1 MWQFFADNP
10 WVTVFAVITLGAL
23 LGMVRFGPVRLG
35 AAGVLFVGL
44 LVGALDEDIAAAV
57 PAGISALGLAL
68 YVYTVGL
75 ESGPAFFREL
85 RGQLA
90 VMAGAVVA
98 LAVTAVVVGLVGHGW
113 FGISGPFLAGGYA
126 GIGTTTPGLAA
137 AQDASADPTQPAV
150 GYAIGYPLAVV
161 ITIMF
166 VAVIAARRTWTARRD
181 PDSGLPATLV
191 TRTVQV
197 SRETR
202 WADVPGVAAHRV
214 LASEYRPSGGAARVA
229 LELDRLAPA
238 TRWSWWAARTTY
250 GRRLRR
256 WGRSHPAICWT
267 TAAPWTTGGCCS
279 PTRTSP
285 GTRSPNW
292 AWARSTGPW
301 SAGCGAATSTCSPTT
316 ACCSSSTTGCGW

>member
-57 PAGISALGLAL
+57 PAGVSALGLAL

-75 ESGPAFFREL
+75 DSGPAFFREL
-85 RGQLA
+85 RGQLP

-98 LAVTAVVVGLVGHGW
+98 LAVTAVVVGFVGHAW

-161 ITIMF
+161 ITILF
-166 VAVIAARRTWTARRD
+166 VSAVAARRTWTARRD

-191 TRTVQV
+191 TRTVEV
-197 SRETR
+197 ARETR
-202 WADVPGVAAHRV
+202 WPDVPGVPAHRV
-214 LASEYRPSGGAARVA
+214 LASEYRPHGGVTRVA
-229 LELDRLAPA
+229 RELDRLSPA
-238 TRWSWWAARTTY
+238 TRSSWWAARRTY
-250 GRRLRR
+250 GRRRR
-256 WGRSHPAICWT
+256 RSAPSPRATCWT
-267 TAAPWTTGGCCS
+267 TAARWTTGGSCS
-279 PTRTSP
+279 PTPTWP

-292 AWARSTGPW
+292 ASARSTGPW
-301 SAGCGAATSTCSPTT
+301 
-316 ACCSSSTTGCGW
+316 